1 MELDEVVGFGANPAK
16 AGAGLEVAAAGAVV
30 LDAGLLNKPL
40 LEAVE
45 APKRGLFWLVGLL
58 LPPNKV

>member
-16 AGAGLEVAAAGAVV
+16 AGAGLEDAVIGGV
-30 LDAGLLNKPL
+30 VHIAGLLNKPL

-45 APKRGLFWLVGLL
+45 APKRGLFWLVGLP
-58 LPPNKV
+58 LPPNRV

>member
-16 AGAGLEVAAAGAVV
+16 AGAGLEAGAATAVV
-30 LDAGLLNKPL
+30 LDAGLPNIPP

-45 APKRGLFWLVGLL
+45 APKRGLF
-58 LPPNKV
+58 